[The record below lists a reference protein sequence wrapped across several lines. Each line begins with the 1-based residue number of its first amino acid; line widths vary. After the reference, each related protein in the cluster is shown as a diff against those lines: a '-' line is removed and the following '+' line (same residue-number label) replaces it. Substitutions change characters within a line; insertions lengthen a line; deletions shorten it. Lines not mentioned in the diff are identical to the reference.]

1 MKKKKQIKKNSN
13 LKKKRIKKNRKQSNP
28 RGGSNSPKMVSETVA
43 LYNEPRKHRL
53 LGDRIY
59 NI

>member
-1 MKKKKQIKKNSN
+1 MKKKANEKKSELKKN
-13 LKKKRIKKNRKQSNP
+13 KKQNSP
-28 RGGSNSPKMVSETVA
+28 RGGSNPGKMVSETVA

-53 LGDRIY
+53 SGDQIY

>member
-1 MKKKKQIKKNSN
+1 MKKKANEKKKQIKKKKG
-13 LKKKRIKKNRKQSNP
+13 LKTNKQQCSPREGSNP
-28 RGGSNSPKMVSETVA
+28 GQMVSEAVA

-53 LGDRIY
+53 SGEQIY